1 MDEKQIGSF
10 NEKYEALIKG
20 CVEQNRA
27 AQNELYKL
35 FSSQL
40 FAVCYRYSNSREE
53 AEDTFHEGFMK
64 IFDNIKNFRNEGPLE
79 GWLRRIMVNTAL
91 KKFKK
96 KSLEI
101 VNIDDVA
108 EVENKSNQYYSDDF
122 VGQSEANKIMKL
134 IDNLPPAYKLVFNL
148 YEFEGLKHHEIATQ
162 LGISEGTSKSN
173 LSRAKTILQ
182 NAIKEEEIK
191 SAQKLN
197 YSGSK

>member
-1 MDEKQIGSF
+1 MDEKQIGSVSENF
-10 NEKYEALIKG
+10 EALIKG
-20 CVEQNRA
+20 CVERNRTS
-27 AQNELYKL
+27 QNELYKQ

-64 IFDNIKNFRNEGPLE
+64 IFENIKNFRNEGPLE
-79 GWLRRIMVNTAL
+79 GWMRRIMVNTAL

-101 VNIDDVA
+101 VNIEDVA

-122 VGQSEANKIMKL
+122 VGQTEANKIMKL

-148 YEFEGLKHHEIATQ
+148 YELEGLKHHEIATQ

-173 LSRAKTILQ
+173 LSRAKVILQ
-182 NAIKEEEIK
+182 NAIKDEEIK

>member
-1 MDEKQIGSF
+1 MDEKQNDSF
-10 NEKYEALIKG
+10 NENYEALIHG
-20 CVEQNRA
+20 CVERNRV

-64 IFDNIKNFRNEGPLE
+64 IFENIKNFRNEGPLE
-79 GWLRRIMVNTAL
+79 GWMRRIMLNTAL

-101 VNIDDVA
+101 VNIEDVA

-122 VGQSEANKIMKL
+122 VGQTEANKIMKL

-182 NAIKEEEIK
+182 NAIKDEEIK
-191 SAQKLN
+191 SVQKLN
-197 YSGSK
+197 YIGSK